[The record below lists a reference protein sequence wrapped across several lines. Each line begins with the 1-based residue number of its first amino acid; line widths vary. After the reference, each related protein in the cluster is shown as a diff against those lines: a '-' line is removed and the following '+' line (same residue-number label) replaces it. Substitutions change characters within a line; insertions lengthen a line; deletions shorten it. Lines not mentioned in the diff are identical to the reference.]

1 MDKGRD
7 VFVFLDIDDT
17 LLDFR
22 KAEAI
27 ALSKALQDMDLE
39 PAEAT
44 IARYSQINR
53 QQWELLEEGL
63 LTREQVLLRRF
74 ELLFAELGVAR
85 SAERIRD
92 LYEGY
97 LAIGHHFMPGAPEL
111 LEALH
116 GRCRLFIASNGT
128 AKVQAS
134 RIASA
139 GIGPYFERIFVSEEM
154 GHEKPSRAFFA
165 ACFAQISGFAA
176 ERAIIVGDSLSSD
189 VRGGK
194 NAGILSCWYNPDAKA
209 PREEIRPD
217 YVIGS
222 LGELPALLAR
232 LFPESLSGV

>member
-1 MDKGRD
+1 MDKDRD

-27 ALSKALQDMDLE
+27 ALGKALQDMDLE
-39 PAEAT
+39 PAAST

-111 LEALH
+111 LKALH
-116 GRCRLFIASNGT
+116 GKYRRFIASNGT
-128 AKVQAS
+128 AKVQAG

-139 GIGPYFERIFVSEEM
+139 GIGPCFERIFVSEEL
-154 GHEKPSRAFFA
+154 GHEKPGKAFFE
-165 ACFAQISGFAA
+165 ACFAQIPGFDPR
-176 ERAIIVGDSLSSD
+176 RAIIVGDSLTSD

-194 NAGILSCWYNPDAKA
+194 NAGILSCWYNPNGRA
-209 PREEIRPD
+209 PREDIRPD
-217 YVIGS
+217 YIIGS
-222 LGELPALLAR
+222 LGELPTLLAR
-232 LFPESLSGV
+232 IFPERLSEV